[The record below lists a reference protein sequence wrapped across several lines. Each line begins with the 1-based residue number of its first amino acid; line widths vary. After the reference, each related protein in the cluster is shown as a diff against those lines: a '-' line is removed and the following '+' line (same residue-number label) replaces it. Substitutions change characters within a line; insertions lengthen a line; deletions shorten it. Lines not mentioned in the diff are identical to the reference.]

1 MQKTFT
7 KSALAISLLYFALFS
22 AAQDSVEEN
31 VEEHIAMYNRGFV
44 EEAIAGLEAE
54 KSAHPEAIE
63 PSFCLGYVYGKLRMY
78 RDAAREYRRCLD
90 INPDLPEV
98 HYNLGTV
105 LNSQGDYEN
114 AALHFEE
121 ALLLDP
127 DSADAMYNC
136 GISYYNL
143 GRYVDAVKIYK
154 DAEKLDEDNKDI
166 RFNLALTYEELDPV
180 VALRMWET
188 YSDEFGDDKSDDYYL
203 TAQLHIEV
211 LREKLKR

>member
-1 MQKTFT
+1 MAFILVAAAP
-7 KSALAISLLYFALFS
+7 S
-22 AAQDSVEEN
+22 AQDDVSERVD
-31 VEEHIAMYNRGFV
+31 EHIAMYNRGFV
-44 EEAIAGLEAE
+44 EEALSGLQAE

-63 PSFCLGYVYGKLRMY
+63 PPYYLGYIYGKLRMF
-78 RDAAREYRRCLD
+78 REAANEYQHCLD

-127 DSADAMYNC
+127 DFADAMYNC
-136 GISYYNL
+136 GISYYNQ
-143 GRYVDAVKIYK
+143 GRYVDAIRIYK

-166 RFNLALTYEELDPV
+166 KFNLALTYEELDPI
-180 VALRMWET
+180 VALRMWEVFR
-188 YSDEFGDDKSDDYYL
+188 DEFADDRKSDYYR
-203 TAQLHIEV
+203 AANLHVKV
-211 LREKLKR
+211 LREKLNR

>member
-1 MQKTFT
+1 MHRGFT
-7 KSALAISLLYFALFS
+7 NNVLAIIFLILALS
-22 AAQDSVEEN
+22 PVAQDGVEKA

-63 PSFCLGYVYGKLRMY
+63 PPFFLGYVYGKLGMY
-78 RDAAREYRRCLD
+78 RDAAREYRHCLD
-90 INPDLPEV
+90 IDPDLPEI

-121 ALLLDP
+121 TLLLDP
-127 DSADAMYNC
+127 DFSDAMYNC

-143 GRYVDAVKIYK
+143 GRYVDAVKMYK

-180 VALRMWET
+180 VSLRMWEAFLE
-188 YSDEFGDDKSDDYYL
+188 EFGDDISDDYYVN
-203 TAQLHIEV
+203 AQLHVEV